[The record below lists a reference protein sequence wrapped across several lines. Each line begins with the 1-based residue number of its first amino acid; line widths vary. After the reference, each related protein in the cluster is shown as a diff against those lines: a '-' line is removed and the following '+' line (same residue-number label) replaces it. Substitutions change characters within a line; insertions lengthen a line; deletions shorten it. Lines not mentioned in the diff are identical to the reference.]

1 MQEIEH
7 ELKYLIPDLV
17 NVSIFQVQCK
27 EIKAYLC
34 EKYYIMSKLLIDMIA
49 RRARKS
55 STDVFQEFHKMQNRL
70 RETPKDIE

>member
-1 MQEIEH
+1 MQELEH

-55 STDVFQEFHKMQNRL
+55 SMDVFQEF
-70 RETPKDIE
+70 